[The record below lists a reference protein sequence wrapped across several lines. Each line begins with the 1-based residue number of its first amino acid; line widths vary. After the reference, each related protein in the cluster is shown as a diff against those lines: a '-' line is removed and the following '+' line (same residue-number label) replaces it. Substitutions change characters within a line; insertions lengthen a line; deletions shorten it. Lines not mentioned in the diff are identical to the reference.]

1 MSLEFLKKKI
11 KKNEKKI
18 DNGGVKWNEYPL
30 NGARWSNMIETIQNM
45 QALFVGSFTHTL
57 DAKRRI
63 IFPSSWRNLV
73 APQNRMFA
81 FPHPD
86 EKCLYLYGDVEMARR
101 LAQLRATDVLD
112 QDAQQ
117 AIRSF
122 TSNAEMLVW
131 DAQGRLRIADNLLAH
146 AEVKNQV
153 VLVGTL
159 TRIELWSVENFDL
172 ALPENSPVAENIFY
186 GGY

>member
-1 MSLEFLKKKI
+1 MVE
-11 KKNEKKI
+11 
-18 DNGGVKWNEYPL
+18 
-30 NGARWSNMIETIQNM
+30 NM
-45 QALFVGSFTHTL
+45 QAMFVGSFTHSL

-73 APQNRMFA
+73 GESNQLFA

-86 EKCLYLYGDVEMARR
+86 DKCLYLYTAAEMMRR
-101 LAQLRATDVLD
+101 LNELRSGGPLDKLD
-112 QDAQQ
+112 QQS
-117 AIRSF
+117 IRSF
-122 TSNAEMLVW
+122 TAGADMLVW
-131 DAQGRLRIADNLLAH
+131 DAQGRVRIGENLLAH
-146 AEVKNQV
+146 AEVKSQV

-172 ALPENSPVAENIFY
+172 ALPQDSSVAEDVFY

>member
-1 MSLEFLKKKI
+1 MI
-11 KKNEKKI
+11 KA
-18 DNGGVKWNEYPL
+18 DNIP
-30 NGARWSNMIETIQNM
+30 AI
-45 QALFVGSFTHTL
+45 FVGSFTHSL

-63 IFPSSWRNLV
+63 IFPSSWRNLTGES
-73 APQNRMFA
+73 NRLFA

-86 EKCLYLYGDVEMARR
+86 DKCLYLYTAEEMMRR
-101 LAQLRATDVLD
+101 LSQLRSGGPLD
-112 QDAQQ
+112 RIEQQ

-122 TSNAEMLVW
+122 AAGADMLVW
-131 DAQGRLRIADNLLAH
+131 DAQGRVRIGENLLAH
-146 AEVKNQV
+146 VEVKEQV

-172 ALPENSPVAENIFY
+172 ALPQDSSSAEDVFY

>member
-1 MSLEFLKKKI
+1 MTLSE
-11 KKNEKKI
+11 N
-18 DNGGVKWNEYPL
+18 
-30 NGARWSNMIETIQNM
+30 T
-45 QALFVGSFTHTL
+45 QAIFVGSFTHSL

-63 IFPSSWRNLV
+63 IFPSSWRNLIGGS
-73 APQNRMFA
+73 NRLFS

-86 EKCLYLYGDVEMARR
+86 DKCLYLYTVEEMMRR
-101 LAQLRATDVLD
+101 LSQLRSGGSLD
-112 QDAQQ
+112 GLEQQ

-122 TSNAEMLVW
+122 AAGADMLTW
-131 DAQGRLRIADNLLAH
+131 DAQGRIRIGENLLAH
-146 AEVKNQV
+146 AEVKEQV

-172 ALPENSPVAENIFY
+172 ALPQESSGAENVFF